1 GGVFSFGD
9 ARFHGSTGALRL
21 NRPVVGMAATPDGQG
36 YWLVASDGGV
46 FTGGDARFQGST
58 GALRLNQPVVGMA
71 ATPDGQGYW
80 LVASDG
86 GVFSFGD
93 ARFHGSTGAIR
104 LNRPVVGMAASPDGQ
119 GYWLVAS
126 DGGIFTGG
134 DARFQGSTGAL
145 RLNQPVVGMAATA
158 DGQGYWLVASD
169 GGVFTFGDARF
180 QGSTGAIRLN
190 QPVVG
195 MAATRGPTG
204 ALTGL
209 CGSLGG
215 APATSKLLVIYEENQ
230 DLSSVI
236 GNKGAPN
243 LNAYARECGY
253 ATNYVSLTH
262 PSLPNYLAST
272 SGLPYDTN
280 PWEGDCEASA
290 PGCQTANDNIF
301 NEVGPGGWK
310 AYADAMPSACAKSN
324 SGSYAARHNPAVYY
338 TDLGASCAANDV
350 PAGTPASGPLQA
362 DIASGS
368 LPTFGTLTPDLTN
381 DQHSGSIQQMDAY
394 LGQWIPAIISGPDY
408 QSGRL
413 TIVIVYDEGSGS
425 GTDVHSTVAA
435 VVMSPY
441 TTPGTVSALP
451 FTHYSLLKAAADI
464 AGVPE
469 LNNAAGANSMRAAFG
484 F

>member
-1 GGVFSFGD
+1 MTSEARSPIRPVAWGRLVVALVAALGAIVALGVVLVPGGEARPLSAGSHSGAGPPARASAASGPASYWLVGSDGGIFSGTG
-9 ARFHGSTGALRL
+9 ARFQGSAGALRL
-21 NRPVVGMAATPDGQG
+21 NRPVVGMAATPDGLG

-46 FTGGDARFQGST
+46 FSFGDALFHGST

-93 ARFHGSTGAIR
+93 AT
-104 LNRPVVGMAASPDGQ
+104 
-119 GYWLVAS
+119 
-126 DGGIFTGG
+126 
-134 DARFQGSTGAL
+134 FQGSTG
-145 RLNQPVVGMAATA
+145 G
-158 DGQGYWLVASD
+158 
-169 GGVFTFGDARF
+169 
-180 QGSTGAIRLN
+180 IRLN

-195 MAATRGPTG
+195 MAGTRPPTTG
-204 ALTGL
+204 ALAGSSA

-243 LNAYARECGY
+243 LNAYARACGY
-253 ATNYVSLTH
+253 ASNYVSLTH

-272 SGLPYDTN
+272 SALPYDTS

-301 NEVGPGGWK
+301 NELGPGRWK
-310 AYADAMPSACAKSN
+310 AYADGMPSACATSN
-324 SGSYAARHNPAVYY
+324 SGLYVARHNPAVYY
-338 TDLGASCAANDV
+338 TDLGASCATNDV
-350 PAGTPASGPLQA
+350 PAGTTTSGPLQA

-368 LPTFGTLTPDLTN
+368 LPTFGTLTPDVAN

-394 LGQWIPAIISGPDY
+394 LGQWIPMITSGPDY

-413 TIVIVYDEGSGS
+413 TVIIVYDEGSGS

-441 TTPGTVSALP
+441 TTPGTVSSTP

-464 AGVPE
+464 GGVPE
-469 LNNAAGANSMRAAFG
+469 LNNAATANSLRTAFG